1 MVYSLTYFFDCK
13 RRTRILFIQG
23 QKRIS
28 LLSDFQNKLLYTLL
42 CFLGCSKRLN
52 ALEPMS
58 NTPERACWFGVHVR
72 ASESLKSHSSFHL
85 EPLGSRPIA
94 DTATWETPL

>member
-1 MVYSLTYFFDCK
+1 MSLH
-13 RRTRILFIQG
+13 
-23 QKRIS
+23 
-28 LLSDFQNKLLYTLL
+28 SDLPNELLYTGIR
-42 CFLGCSKRLN
+42 FLGCSKRLN

-94 DTATWETPL
+94 ETATWETLL

>member
-1 MVYSLTYFFDCK
+1 MM
-13 RRTRILFIQG
+13 
-23 QKRIS
+23 
-28 LLSDFQNKLLYTLL
+28 SDFFHQLLYTLL

-58 NTPERACWFGVHVR
+58 NTPEKACWFGVHVR
-72 ASESLKSHSSFHL
+72 ASESLKNHSFFHL

-94 DTATWETPL
+94 ETATWETLL

>member
-1 MVYSLTYFFDCK
+1 MG
-13 RRTRILFIQG
+13 R
-23 QKRIS
+23 
-28 LLSDFQNKLLYTLL
+28 LSDFSINILYTALR
-42 CFLGCSKRLN
+42 FLGCSKRLN

-94 DTATWETPL
+94 ETATWETLL